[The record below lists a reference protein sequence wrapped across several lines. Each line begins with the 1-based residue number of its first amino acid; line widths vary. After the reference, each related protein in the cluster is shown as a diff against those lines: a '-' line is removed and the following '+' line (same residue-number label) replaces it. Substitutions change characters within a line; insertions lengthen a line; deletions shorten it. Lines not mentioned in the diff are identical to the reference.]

1 MKLRYM
7 ILAVPVFVSY
17 GSFTYAATKGMD
29 HDDSYAQH
37 GLNEKRGHGGSYQE
51 DNRYDFDDRIKEL
64 VGNHHHNHN
73 VYLRMC
79 RYEEDD
85 HDYGH
90 DGHGGHDGEWGGG
103 HNEVPVPA
111 AFWLF
116 APSLMGLL
124 GIKRK
129 KPQYG

>member
-7 ILAVPVFVSY
+7 MLAVPIFVSY
-17 GSFTYAATKGMD
+17 GSLTYAATKGMD

-37 GLNEKRGHGGSYQE
+37 GLHEKQGHGSYHE

-64 VGNHHHNHN
+64 VGNPHHNHN

-79 RYEEDD
+79 KNDKDD

-90 DGHGGHDGEWGGG
+90 GDHDGGWGGE

-111 AFWLF
+111 AVWLF
-116 APSLMGLL
+116 ASSLMGLL

-129 KPQYG
+129 NPNMAEL